1 MLGVEVTKKAADMIK
16 EFLKSQETVSAVR
29 IITQIG

>member
-1 MLGVEVTKKAADMIK
+1 MSGVEVTKKAADMIK
-16 EFLKSQETVSAVR
+16 EYLKSQEAVSAIR